1 MKRILLILLGI
12 IVLGVAVGGL
22 VISRLDSETLRLKV
36 ADMTREAT
44 GKAVYMDAAPSL
56 SFMPLGISVGR
67 ASWGYE
73 GGKPATSG
81 LSVEV
86 KGAVVRLELMPLLSG
101 RVVVREV
108 RLDSPK
114 VTVRPEQAEQAGKAS
129 EAGQSGGQATGQAG
143 ATKPHSGIMPLELEQ
158 LNISNGS
165 LTLEHEAGQVVRVD
179 ALNAAISNLK
189 TGAEATIKLDMG
201 IACANPDIIANF
213 SLAGHVRLSP
223 GAQGDT
229 VSLRQTRLSFT
240 PLGGLVP
247 AALGPIQM
255 SVDGSYALAS
265 GKAQLEALK
274 ISLQGLELEALGQA
288 MTVSPAFSGSLKV
301 QAEPAVLARHLG
313 ITLPPVPGTGKV
325 QWQCAVEADTKSVK
339 VTRLSGDA
347 DGVSLSGD
355 MTLKMGAVPTVLAS
369 LKVGHVNLDAAGQKA
384 SAKAAGGEIA
394 AADKGKSAAAAG
406 VGKNAAAIDKTA
418 SAGRTA
424 NKSPV
429 TIYPRLD
436 LDINVASL
444 TASKVKL
451 ENIHAVVRGEGGKST
466 EYAVEPLELRLAT
479 GGSLHTTA
487 RVALPSMNA
496 AAAGKISGVAVGP
509 LMQSLNG
516 TRPLDGMADAEY
528 ALSCTGS
535 SAAAIKASLSG
546 KGSLTVTNIDLK
558 GVSLLPKTVP
568 VQGGVPTHFDRLY
581 VPFTAQK
588 GVVTISGMTLM
599 GAGLN
604 AQGKGVVRL
613 PQETVN
619 MTANVGVLGTQ
630 IPVTV
635 SGPFSNLSYGV
646 DPKWAAR
653 TAFKAGE
660 VLLQGGKKTGGGA
673 LDVVEGAGGL
683 VKGLFGR

>member
-1 MKRILLILLGI
+1 MKRIFLILLGI
-12 IVLGVAVGGL
+12 VILGAAVGGL
-22 VISRLDSETLRLKV
+22 VISRLDPETLRLKV
-36 ADMTREAT
+36 ADMTKEAT

-56 SFMPLGISVGR
+56 SFMPLGISVGH

-73 GGKPATSG
+73 GGKPASSG

-86 KGAVVRLELMPLLSG
+86 KSAVVRLELMPLLSG
-101 RVVVREV
+101 KVVVQEV

-114 VTVRPEQAEQAGKAS
+114 LTLRPEQTAS
-129 EAGQSGGQATGQAG
+129 TDAGQAG
-143 ATKPHSGIMPLELEQ
+143 AGAGAATGSPVVTTPRSGTMPLELEK

-165 LTLEHEAGQVVRVD
+165 LTLEPEAGQVLRVD

-189 TGAEATIKLDMG
+189 TGAEATVKLDMG
-201 IACANPDIIANF
+201 IACDKPELTANF
-213 SLAGHVRLSP
+213 SLSGHVRLSP

-229 VSLRQTRLSFT
+229 ISLRQTRLSFT

-247 AALGPIQM
+247 AALGPIHM

-274 ISLQGLELEALGQA
+274 ISLQGLALEALGQA
-288 MTVSPAFSGSLKV
+288 ATVSPAFSGSLKV
-301 QAEPAVLARHLG
+301 QAEPALLARHMG
-313 ITLPPVPGTGKV
+313 ISLPSVPGTGKV
-325 QWQCAVEADTKSVK
+325 QWQCAVEADMSSVRI
-339 VTRLSGDA
+339 TRLSGDA

-355 MTLKMGAVPTVLAS
+355 MTLEMGAVPGVTAS

-384 SAKAAGGEIA
+384 PAAPVAVPA
-394 AADKGKSAAAAG
+394 ASGKSGSVATADKKVGTTGKTGPSGKAG
-406 VGKNAAAIDKTA
+406 STV
-418 SAGRTA
+418 
-424 NKSPV
+424 
-429 TIYPRLD
+429 YPRLN
-436 LDINVASL
+436 LDIHVASL

-451 ENIHAVVRGEGGKST
+451 ENIRAVVRGDGGKAT
-466 EYAVEPLELRLAT
+466 EYVVEPLELRLAT
-479 GGSLHTTA
+479 GGTLNTTA
-487 RVALPSMNA
+487 RAALPAMSYTV
-496 AAAGKISGVAVGP
+496 AGKLSDVAVGS
-509 LMQSLNG
+509 LLQSITG
-516 TRPLDGMADAEY
+516 ARPLDGTAEAEY
-528 ALSCTGS
+528 ALSCAGS

-546 KGSLTVTNIDLK
+546 KGSLTMTNIDLK
-558 GVSLLPKTVP
+558 NVSLLPKAVP
-568 VQGGVPTHFDRLY
+568 VSGGVPTHFDRLS

-588 GVVTISGMTLM
+588 GVVTISNMTLV

-635 SGPFSNLSYGV
+635 SGPFTNLSYGV

-653 TAFKAGE
+653 SALKAGE
-660 VLLQGGKKTGGGA
+660 ILLQGGKKTGGGA